1 MGGLG
6 GKVTYLSCGEGEF
19 AIQRL
24 SQMAE
29 RCEING
35 IISKKDFLNGILIE
49 NIYNIDDLLESL
61 AKKLPKLCTEN
72 NIKLIVI
79 DRLHSSFFSS
89 FFFLSLLKSS

>member
-29 RCEING
+29 KCEVSSG
-35 IISKKDFLNGILIE
+35 ISRRDFLNGILIE
-49 NIYNIDDLLESL
+49 NIYNIDELLESL
-61 AKKLPKLCTEN
+61 SKKLPKLCTES

-79 DRLHSSFFSS
+79 DR
-89 FFFLSLLKSS
+89 